1 MPFQVKISLFLSCT
15 DQLEL
20 PVACN
25 VKNEYNQKQ
34 LELGQGENS
43 RVVHECEALSFQVF
57 STKEQF
63 MGTLNMSGIIV
74 CTDQSTAIPFVASD
88 HQKSMPM

>member
-1 MPFQVKISLFLSCT
+1 MCT
-15 DQLEL
+15 DQLEQ

-25 VKNEYNQKQ
+25 VKNEYNQNE

-43 RVVHECEALSFQVF
+43 RVVHECEALSFHVF

-63 MGTLNMSGIIV
+63 IGTLNMSGIIV
-74 CTDQSTAIPFVASD
+74 CTDSIWRTLRIHISVLPCPVGLSD
-88 HQKSMPM
+88 YQKSMPV